1 VLRSV
6 PMMGPKLSAQSE
18 RHRRDQ
24 LSAPSGTCV
33 RPRRACRAGRP
44 RVRPDDEIADDV
56 SAVFTKIL
64 FTSPADVKVT
74 VKAGVAT
81 LAGQLEHGD
90 LIAVAVRRVLLFF
103 EGEFSSRASST
114 WVSAR
119 SS

>member
-1 VLRSV
+1 
-6 PMMGPKLSAQSE
+6 
-18 RHRRDQ
+18 
-24 LSAPSGTCV
+24 
-33 RPRRACRAGRP
+33 
-44 RVRPDDEIADDV
+44 
-56 SAVFTKIL
+56 
-64 FTSPADVKVT
+64 
-74 VKAGVAT
+74 VAT